1 MNIFFTLKKQLQ
13 KKQILYLSIL
23 IFLMIFIS
31 IFEIIGL
38 GSVPILLG
46 SILKQN
52 YLVESTNI
60 EFLKN
65 FFNETSQK
73 NQIIYLSIFIVTFFL
88 FKNVYQAFVV
98 YVQGQ
103 ITKGIKI
110 YFSRKLFNFYVN
122 QDYLFLIKK
131 NSSIIIRTIASDIG
145 NTNVYILSLLNLSR
159 EILILIAIFLLLL
172 ISNPQITLF
181 LFFVFLTIVSL
192 FYFFNKKHILARGKI
207 IQKLSSDMI
216 KVIYE
221 TIGMF
226 KELKIYNVGKYQKDL
241 FLKKIKINE
250 ISVFKNYFIQALPKL
265 FLELTAIFLIVTIIL
280 FYVLNDKNIFDLLPF
295 LSLLVVVS
303 LRLIPIFN
311 GIATS
316 LGTMRGTKPSFDLVM
331 NELSDSDKYLEKYKE
346 TNYLEF
352 NDEIK
357 LDNISFKYSEDDKL
371 IINNLSLKIKKGDK
385 IGIIGESGS
394 GKTTLINLIMGLF
407 KTTSGNIFVDGNQL
421 SNKKYNIIKNIGYVP
436 QEINLVEDTI
446 GKNIAI
452 GLNDN
457 EISLTK
463 LKEASSSA
471 QILDFILKL
480 DEKFDTKVEE
490 KGNNFSVGQK
500 QRIGVAR
507 ALYRS
512 PNLLILDEATSSLD
526 SKTEQNFINDIFE
539 FNKEKTII
547 FISHRASSLSKCNK
561 IFDFNKNKFI

>member
-31 IFEIIGL
+31 IFEMIGL

-131 NSSIIIRTIASDIG
+131 NSSIIIRTISTDIA
-145 NTNVYILSLLNLSR
+145 NTTRYILSLLNLSR
-159 EILILIAIFLLLL
+159 EMLILIAIFSLLL

-181 LFFVFLTIVSL
+181 IFSVFLTIVSL
-192 FYFFNKKHILARGKI
+192 FYFFNKKNILFRGKI
-207 IQKLSSDMI
+207 IQKLTSDMI

-226 KELKIYNVGKYQKDL
+226 KELKIYNIGKYQKDL
-241 FLKKIKINE
+241 FFKKINISEIN
-250 ISVFKNYFIQALPKL
+250 VFKNYFIQSLPKL
-265 FLELTAIFLIVTIIL
+265 FLELAAIFLIVTIIL
-280 FYVLNDKNIFDLLPF
+280 FYVVNDKNIFDLLPF

-316 LGTMRGTKPSFDLVM
+316 LGSMRSTKPSFNLVM
-331 NELSDSDKYLEKYKE
+331 SELSDSDKYLEKYKE
-346 TNYLEF
+346 INYLEF

-407 KTTSGNIFVDGNQL
+407 KITNGNIFVDGNQL

-436 QEINLVEDTI
+436 QEINLVENTI

-512 PNLLILDEATSSLD
+512 PNLLILDESTSSLD

-561 IFDFNKNKFI
+561 IFDIKKNKFI

>member
-31 IFEIIGL
+31 IFEMIGL

-131 NSSIIIRTIASDIG
+131 NSSIIIRTISTDIA
-145 NTNVYILSLLNLSR
+145 NTTRYILSLLNLSR
-159 EILILIAIFLLLL
+159 EMLILIAIFSLLL

-181 LFFVFLTIVSL
+181 IFSVFLTIVSL
-192 FYFFNKKHILARGKI
+192 FYFFNKKNILSRGKI
-207 IQKLSSDMI
+207 IQKFTSDMI

-226 KELKIYNVGKYQKDL
+226 KELKIYNIGKYQKDL
-241 FLKKIKINE
+241 FFKKINISEIN
-250 ISVFKNYFIQALPKL
+250 VFKNYFIQSLPKL
-265 FLELTAIFLIVTIIL
+265 FLELAAIFLIVTIIL
-280 FYVLNDKNIFDLLPF
+280 FYVVNDKNIFDLLPF

-316 LGTMRGTKPSFDLVM
+316 LGSMRSTKPSFNLVM
-331 NELSDSDKYLEKYKE
+331 SELSDSDKYLEKYKE
-346 TNYLEF
+346 INYLEF

-407 KTTSGNIFVDGNQL
+407 KITNGNIFVVGNQL

-436 QEINLVEDTI
+436 QEINLVENTI

-512 PNLLILDEATSSLD
+512 PNLLILDESTSSLD

-539 FNKEKTII
+539 LNKEKTII

-561 IFDFNKNKFI
+561 IFDIKKNKFI